1 MHAMQGT
8 IVLARLR
15 KGRLPVTNLLMV
27 ALRSSDAVSGSSR
40 TSVQ

>member
-8 IVLARLR
+8 IVSARLR
-15 KGRLPVTNLLMV
+15 KGRSPVASLLMV
-27 ALRSSDAVSGSSR
+27 ALRSSDAVLGSSR